1 MTHHT
6 VENLWGEVTYLA
18 YHLHWDLGTVLDLE
32 HGDRVRVMNEIASLN
47 ERAWEGVR
55 SIG

>member
-1 MTHHT
+1 M
-6 VENLWGEVTYLA
+6 ENLWGEVTYLA
-18 YHLHWDLGTVLDLE
+18 YHLHWDLDSVLDLE